1 MELKE
6 FLNNLLYAVLTV
18 AVPVLLSEIVPFIK
32 AQVEKSNLITEVTKN
47 EWLNSVINEAISNI
61 MDSVLYVNQT
71 YVDSLKNRGEFNKES
86 QKEAF
91 TLAYNEAIKLISEE
105 AKEVIS
111 KTYGSLDEWI
121 HMQIEIAVN
130 NAKK

>member
-6 FLNNLLYAVLTV
+6 LLNNLLYAVLTV
-18 AVPVLLSEIVPFIK
+18 AVPVLLAEIVPFIK
-32 AQVEKSNLITEVTKN
+32 AQIEKSNVITEVTKN
-47 EWLNSVINEAISNI
+47 EWLNSVINEAMSNI

-71 YVDSLKNRGEFNKES
+71 YVDSLKNSGKFNKES

-111 KTYGSLDEWI
+111 KTYGSLDQWI
-121 HMQIEIAVN
+121 YMQIEIAVN